1 MDLFATIVLDA
12 NRDITLA
19 LQLKQQITWLIANG
33 QLKAGDQL
41 PPVQVMARKLGINLH
56 TVRNAYRR
64 LANEGYLESRQ
75 GRGTHVLP
83 FDPARLA
90 QVAAAHRSH
99 TVGVIIPSW
108 TNPFYHGILQGIE
121 EAAEEDQSLLFLC
134 NTHDELNIAL
144 RDVARLA
151 AKQVDGILI
160 ASHDMDQILQP
171 VLNKNRHG
179 SELPIVSV
187 DWPGY
192 SGYSVLVDLKMAG
205 YQATR
210 HLIEHGHKRIGMV
223 TYAVKAENVTPV
235 NHGYQLALEEY
246 GLVPD
251 PNLIARVPGF
261 GIAAGMEGARM
272 LLGLKNPPTAIF
284 AIADMLALGV
294 IQAVHA
300 AGLRIPADIG
310 LTSFNDIPTAALI
323 HPSLTTVAAPTV
335 QMGHKAM
342 EMLQSLIK
350 GEQPPQRE
358 ITLPTSLVVRNS
370 CGDHSEE
377 QVGRR

>member
-1 MDLFATIVLDA
+1 M
-12 NRDITLA
+12 
-19 LQLKQQITWLIANG
+19 
-33 QLKAGDQL
+33 
-41 PPVQVMARKLGINLH
+41 
-56 TVRNAYRR
+56 
-64 LANEGYLESRQ
+64 
-75 GRGTHVLP
+75 
-83 FDPARLA
+83 
-90 QVAAAHRSH
+90 
-99 TVGVIIPSW
+99 
-108 TNPFYHGILQGIE
+108 
-121 EAAEEDQSLLFLC
+121 
-134 NTHDELNIAL
+134 
-144 RDVARLA
+144 ARLA

-171 VLNKNRHG
+171 VLNRCRHG
-179 SELPIVSV
+179 SELPVVSV

-192 SGYSVLVDLKMAG
+192 SGCSVRVDLKMAG

-272 LLGLKNPPTAIF
+272 LLGLQNPPTAIF